1 MKGVAEITVRG
12 KDGKVKLKRR
22 EHNMI
27 TTAHVDKIKQALANQ
42 NYSRTAIAT
51 AAYDFQGIWLHS
63 KQLESLV
70 DMQPVVLCGGT
81 AQRQSSSSTDYS
93 AAVGATA
100 ESGEIATT
108 WAWYLDKS
116 VTINAISLHSGFFIG
131 GSSRYYNE
139 LPIITRWGNS
149 GFSAVRSSN
158 ALYRLALEV
167 SRNFS
172 ALRDVA
178 TQKNAFNGKAPVRLP
193 LFSNDEYLPSYL
205 RTGELFSERN
215 NIGGAT
221 VFDYFFIVTAAG
233 DGKRKFM
240 MSQFE
245 GLSAQT
251 EYYVRV
257 MPTQSADWLFVYKS
271 TTEVAVYK
279 IPRESTQETIALE
292 ATISGT
298 GLSSGS
304 TLILSNCAIFN
315 ATSQAKTM
323 FCANSDGTFSVVSG
337 VQVVNGTLSDSYC
350 LSSLVRS
357 SQNNAPTC
365 DLIKQDTATPDVD
378 EQFYLSVSP
387 SPAVH
392 NTILNLSSPI
402 AAEPGDTLTIT
413 YKITV
418 DDIPAA
424 PQPAPDPE
432 PTSFATDS
440 WATIAA
446 ASADGTA
453 KTKYRVG
460 DEKTVQLTTGE
471 TIVLQIWGFDHDDLA
486 DDSGKAGITLGMKG
500 LLSSLY
506 PRGTGDWSNCTL
518 RTAVLP
524 TILGTLPEELQSVIK
539 EVSKI
544 SGISGGGSQT
554 TTDKLFAFSESEV
567 LGDDGEGAWYEIF
580 QKPTRNSRT
589 DNAFLV
595 KANDAAASW
604 WLRGRSSSGQYNYI
618 TASGA
623 LTSSSGATSNYGVCF
638 GLCV

>member
-1 MKGVAEITVRG
+1 MKGVAEIIVRG

-42 NYSRTAIAT
+42 NYSRTAVAT
-51 AAYDFQGIWLHS
+51 AADDFQGIWLHS
-63 KQLESLV
+63 KQLENLV

-93 AAVGATA
+93 AAVVATA
-100 ESGEIATT
+100 KNGEIATT
-108 WAWYLDKS
+108 WAWYLEKS
-116 VTINAISLHSGFFIG
+116 VTINAISLHSGEFIG
-131 GSSRYYNE
+131 GSSRPYNNR
-139 LPIITRWGNS
+139 PIITRWGNS
-149 GFSAVRSSN
+149 GFTAFRFGSN
-158 ALYRLALEV
+158 NTSRLALEI
-167 SRNFS
+167 SRNFP
-172 ALRDVA
+172 ALRDVGVR
-178 TQKNAFNGKAPVRLP
+178 KNQSIEAVPVRLP
-193 LFSNDEYLPSYL
+193 LFSNDEYLPSYSSTL
-205 RTGELFSERN
+205 ESDTGT
-215 NIGGAT
+215 IGGAN
-221 VFDYFFIVTAAG
+221 VVDYFFIVNAAG

-251 EYYVRV
+251 EYCVRV

-292 ATISGT
+292 TTISGT
-298 GLSSGS
+298 GLFSSS
-304 TLILSNCAIFN
+304 TLILSNCAIFG
-315 ATSQAKTM
+315 AKSQAKTM

-357 SQNNAPTC
+357 SQNNAPTY
-365 DLIKQDTATPDVD
+365 DLIKQDTQNPAVD

-402 AAEPGDTLTIT
+402 VAEPGDTLTIT

-424 PQPAPDPE
+424 PQPAPDPA

-460 DEKTVQLTTGE
+460 DEKTVELTTGE

-486 DDSGKAGITLGMKG
+486 DESGKAGITLGMKG

-506 PRGTGDWSNCTL
+506 PRGTGDWSSCTL

-544 SGISGGGSQT
+544 SGMSGGGSQT
-554 TTDKLFAFSESEV
+554 TTDKLFAFSLSEV
-567 LGDDGEGAWYEIF
+567 LGDDGEGRWYAIF
-580 QKPTRNSRT
+580 QKPTQSSRT
-589 DNAFLV
+589 NSALLI
-595 KANDAAASW
+595 KANDAAAWW
-604 WLRGRSSSGQYNYI
+604 WLRGRAFDGRYNCI
-618 TASGA
+618 SESGA
-623 LTSSSGATSNYGVCF
+623 RALPSNATSNYGVCF
-638 GLCV
+638 GLCI